1 MKQAAGILLYRRGAA
16 GTEVLLVHPGG
27 PFWTGKDEAAW
38 SVPKG
43 EPEPDE
49 DLLVAA
55 EREFLEETGMPAPP
69 GRRIDL
75 GEIRQASGKRVRVW
89 AVEGD
94 LDAAACTSN
103 HTTIEWPRG
112 SGRSIVIP
120 EVDRA
125 EWYELGVA
133 RRKLVLAQAA
143 LADRLAEALGGGPAG
158 AGASGPATA

>member
-1 MKQAAGILLYRRGAA
+1 MKQAAGILLYRKATGDV
-16 GTEVLLVHPGG
+16 EVLLVHPGG

-43 EPEPDE
+43 EPEPGE

-55 EREFLEETGMPAPP
+55 EREFLEETGAAVPT
-69 GRRIDL
+69 GERIDL
-75 GEIRQASGKRVRVW
+75 GEIRQASGKRVQVW

-94 LDAAACTSN
+94 LDASACRSN
-103 HTTIEWPRG
+103 HCEIEWPRG
-112 SGRSIVIP
+112 SGRSILVP

-125 EWYELGVA
+125 EWYGLEVA

-143 LADRLAEALGGGPAG
+143 LVDRLVKALAEAPG
-158 AGASGPATA
+158 AGQVDAPGRR